1 MSKRILVIDD
11 EGGVR
16 TVIQISLEMA
26 AGWEVITAASGTEG
40 LEKATKYHFD
50 AILLDVMMPEMD
62 GLATFEQLQA
72 NAMTCQVP
80 LILLTAKTSKHD
92 QQQFAQ
98 LGIKGII
105 TKSFKARALVAD
117 IQSILNWHP

>member
-11 EGGVR
+11 EGGIR
-16 TVIQISLEMA
+16 TIIQISLETT
-26 AGWEVITAASGTEG
+26 AGWEVVTAASGAEG
-40 LEKATKYHFD
+40 LKKATQCQFD

-72 NAMTCQVP
+72 NVLTRQVP

-105 TKSFKARALVAD
+105 TKPFQARKLVAD
-117 IQSILNWHP
+117 IQAILHWDM